1 MHILGINAAFHDSSA
16 CLVRDGVVVAAAE
29 EERFSRIKHG
39 KRATPYQAHALPF
52 HAIDYCLEAGGITL
66 ADVDDVAYSFD
77 PFLLMNG
84 TTERR
89 FALPSDV
96 DEARRG
102 GGYDPWDSI
111 FLAGI
116 TAAPRMLRDDVPFHL
131 RERMNGAADK
141 HRWRFHFVEHH
152 VAHAASAYYPAPFER
167 AAVLTLDG
175 RGECVSTYLGVGDGL
190 QLEKL
195 NEVPLPHSLGLLYER
210 VTSHVGFLNS
220 SDEYKVMA
228 LASYGT
234 PRYADRFRSILR
246 WRDDGGYE
254 ILPFDL
260 TELIGPTRSPNATF
274 DAEHF
279 DIASSLQVVLEE
291 AGLRLATWLHRR
303 TGERSLCLAGGV
315 ALNCVMNSRIARE
328 APFEQVWVQPAA
340 GDAGTSL
347 GAALAVWADQGSSGS
362 RTASSRWQMDSA
374 YLGPA
379 YDDEQIRAALDHA
392 RLTYT
397 RPSDFTGA
405 LADQLVQGK
414 VVGWFQGRMEFG
426 PRALGAR
433 SILASPTDPAMMQR
447 LNELKDR
454 EDFRPVA
461 PVVLAEE
468 AGRFFADCDESPFML
483 FVYDVRP
490 EVADLVPAIRHIDG
504 TARAQTV
511 RWEQAPLFHRLL
523 EQFRER
529 SGVPVLVN
537 TSFNTRGKPIVCT
550 PQDAFECFYT
560 SPIDVLAIGSY
571 LLQK

>member
-1 MHILGINAAFHDSSA
+1 
-16 CLVRDGVVVAAAE
+16 
-29 EERFSRIKHG
+29 
-39 KRATPYQAHALPF
+39 
-52 HAIDYCLEAGGITL
+52 
-66 ADVDDVAYSFD
+66 
-77 PFLLMNG
+77 
-84 TTERR
+84 
-89 FALPSDV
+89 
-96 DEARRG
+96 
-102 GGYDPWDSI
+102 
-111 FLAGI
+111 
-116 TAAPRMLRDDVPFHL
+116 
-131 RERMNGAADK
+131 
-141 HRWRFHFVEHH
+141 
-152 VAHAASAYYPAPFER
+152 
-167 AAVLTLDG
+167 
-175 RGECVSTYLGVGDGL
+175 
-190 QLEKL
+190 
-195 NEVPLPHSLGLLYER
+195 
-210 VTSHVGFLNS
+210 
-220 SDEYKVMA
+220 MA

-315 ALNCVMNSRIARE
+315 ALNCVMNSRIAWE